1 MKKIFTLVAAVMS
14 MASASAQALTDFMV
28 DSYAGKLIVTI
39 NEVSTPENDANVII
53 EKVGDTSINLTL
65 KNFIL
70 SSEDGDMPVG
80 NVALTG
86 IDLTANMEAMQLEF
100 KAKQDIVIA
109 AGDLE
114 GVDMWMGPMLSD
126 VNVNPTATPIPVELR
141 GVAAGEDMD
150 IDIDIDLQAT
160 LQQIVHVDF
169 YAGKYTNGIANV
181 KVPVKNN
188 VTYNALGQRVAASAK
203 GLVIKNGRKYVK

>member
-1 MKKIFTLVAAVMS
+1 MKKFFTLAAVVMS
-14 MASASAQALTDFMV
+14 MTTASAQALTDFMV

-53 EKVGDTSINLTL
+53 EKVSDTSINLTL
-65 KNFIL
+65 KNFVL
-70 SSEDGDMPVG
+70 TSEDGDMPVG

-86 IDLTANMEAMQLEF
+86 IELAPNAEMTQLEF

-109 AGDLE
+109 EGDLE
-114 GVDMWMGPMLSD
+114 GVEMWMGPVLSD
-126 VNVNPTATPIPVELR
+126 VNVNPAATPIPVELR

-169 YAGKYTNGIANV
+169 YAGKYTNGIANI

-188 VTYNALGQRVAASAK
+188 VSYNALGQRVATSAK